1 MRQLRFLPLMLVFS
15 LVFLLA
21 KLTAFLNNASW
32 LDNITISELYAATNN
47 KAEPLDETTN
57 PTLEAP
63 QNRELSS
70 TPSSIVE
77 VVNPSQNPNK
87 EGEVY
92 KAEEYK
98 GAIDIE
104 RIPNYSEQELELLKN
119 LAQRRRE
126 IELVNKAMAGKQHIL
141 QVTESRIEEK
151 LKEMNDL
158 KAELSKMLDEY
169 KTTNDNRLQNLV
181 KIYETMKPKEAAQI
195 LEGLDMPILLQV
207 LSRIKQMRAAP
218 IIAQMNPQKAREI
231 TEMLATEQKLY
242 SATCSCGEYPDIN
255 LFFDYNSK

>member
-47 KAEPLDETTN
+47 KAEHLDETTN
-57 PTLEAP
+57 PTLEAA
-63 QNRELSS
+63 QNRALSS

-77 VVNPSQNPNK
+77 VVNPSPNPKK

>member
-1 MRQLRFLPLMLVFS
+1 
-15 LVFLLA
+15 
-21 KLTAFLNNASW
+21 
-32 LDNITISELYAATNN
+32 
-47 KAEPLDETTN
+47 
-57 PTLEAP
+57 
-63 QNRELSS
+63 
-70 TPSSIVE
+70 
-77 VVNPSQNPNK
+77 
-87 EGEVY
+87 
-92 KAEEYK
+92 
-98 GAIDIE
+98 
-104 RIPNYSEQELELLKN
+104 
-119 LAQRRRE
+119 
-126 IELVNKAMAGKQHIL
+126 GKQHIL

-151 LKEMNDL
+151 LKEMNGL

-231 TEMLATEQKLY
+231 TEMLATEQKLH